1 MPIFVYIK
9 KPKILKMKK
18 LLLFVAVASF
28 ALASTAQNSITSKDA
43 DKKKC
48 NKESKSCCKKD
59 KAACCKKG
67 EEKACCKKDEKKA
80 DTTPAATPTTK

>member
-1 MPIFVYIK
+1 
-9 KPKILKMKK
+9 MKK

-28 ALASTAQNSITSKDA
+28 ALASTAQNSITYKEK

-67 EEKACCKKDEKKA
+67 EKKA
-80 DTTPAATPTTK
+80 ETTPATTPTTK